1 MEKEVLMPRIGA
13 NDDTVVLGQWLVDDG
28 AYVERRE
35 AIASL
40 ESTKETQDLFAPIAG
55 YIHFCIAEG
64 DEVKVGTLIAKIT
77 DEAGAVVVSE
87 EKKDPLADLKIT
99 DKARKM
105 IEQNHID
112 ISLLPKEKLIRE
124 KDIEALIGPKFSIA
138 ETLSNHLII
147 YGTGGFTREIIHIVR
162 ETFAY
167 EINYIVGGVGDWKD
181 KEQILGIPIIKA
193 AELEDLYAK
202 GYTKIVNA
210 VAVTPGAFSRRDIYE
225 SLKKRNYD
233 HPNIVARSAVFGDA
247 VKMGE
252 GNLIFAGAVIGTE
265 ARIGNC
271 CVINANSTLSHGNII
286 SDCCHIASGA
296 TLAGDV
302 VVGPNTLIG
311 QNCTIYSGVHIGKN
325 VLIHN
330 GCSIY
335 KDIPDNSIIKN
346 N

>member
-1 MEKEVLMPRIGA
+1 MEKEILMPRIGA
-13 NDDTVVLGQWLVDDG
+13 NDDTVVLGQWLVEDG
-28 AYVERRE
+28 SYVERRE

-40 ESTKETQDLFAPIAG
+40 ESTKETQDLVAPVAG
-55 YIHFCIAEG
+55 YIHFFISDGE
-64 DEVKVGTLIAKIT
+64 EVKVGTLIAKIT
-77 DEAGAVVVSE
+77 DETGVVVVKD
-87 EKKDPLADLKIT
+87 EKKDPLADMKIT
-99 DKARKM
+99 EKAKKM
-105 IEQNHID
+105 IEQYHVD
-112 ISLLPKEKLIRE
+112 IALLPKDKLIRE
-124 KDIEALIGPKFSIA
+124 KDVEALIGPKYFI
-138 ETLSNHLII
+138 EDTLSNHLII
-147 YGTGGFTREIIHIVR
+147 YGTGGFTREIIHIVK

-167 EINYIVGGVGDWKD
+167 EVDYIVGGVGDWKD
-181 KEQILGIPIIKA
+181 KDQILGIPIIKA
-193 AELEDLYAK
+193 AELDELYAK
-202 GYTKIVNA
+202 GYTKMVNA
-210 VAVTPGAFSRRDIYE
+210 VAVTPGAFSRKDVFE

-233 HPNIVARSAVFGDA
+233 FPNIIARSAVFGDA

-265 ARIGNC
+265 ARIGNN

-335 KDIPDNSIIKN
+335 KDVPDGSIVKM
-346 N
+346 

>member
-1 MEKEVLMPRIGA
+1 MEKEILMPRIGA
-13 NDDTVVLGQWLVDDG
+13 NDDTVVLGQWLVEDG
-28 AYVERRE
+28 SYVERRE

-40 ESTKETQDLFAPIAG
+40 ESTKETQDLVAPVAG
-55 YIHFCIAEG
+55 YIHFFISDGE
-64 DEVKVGTLIAKIT
+64 EVKVGTLIAKIT
-77 DEAGAVVVSE
+77 DESSAIVNKY
-87 EKKDPLADLKIT
+87 EKKDPLTELKIT
-99 DKARKM
+99 EKAKKL
-105 IEQNHID
+105 IEQYHID
-112 ISLLPKEKLIRE
+112 IASLPKDKLIRE
-124 KDIEALIGPKFSIA
+124 KDVEALVGPKYSIE

-167 EINYIVGGVGDWKD
+167 EVDYIVGGVGDWKD
-181 KEQILGIPIIKA
+181 KDQILGIPIVKA
-193 AELEDLYAK
+193 AELDELFAK
-202 GYTKIVNA
+202 GYTKMVNA
-210 VAVTPGAFSRRDIYE
+210 VAVTPGAFSRKDIFE

-233 HPNIVARSAVFGDA
+233 FPNIIARSAVFGDA
-247 VKMGE
+247 VKMGV

-265 ARIGNC
+265 ARIGNN

-335 KDIPDNSIIKN
+335 KDVPDGSIVKM
-346 N
+346 

>member
-1 MEKEVLMPRIGA
+1 MVKEILMPRIGA
-13 NDDTVVLGQWLVDDG
+13 NDDTVVLGQWLVEDG
-28 AYVERRE
+28 SYVERRE

-40 ESTKETQDLFAPIAG
+40 ESTKETQDLLAPVAG
-55 YIHFCIAEG
+55 YIHLCIEDG
-64 DEVKVGTLIAKIT
+64 EEVKVGTLIAKIT
-77 DEAGAVVVSE
+77 DEAGAVVVEE
-87 EKKDPLADLKIT
+87 EKKDPLAELKIT
-99 DKARKM
+99 EKAKKM

-112 ISLLPKEKLIRE
+112 ITLLPKNKLIRE
-124 KDIEALIGPKFSIA
+124 KDIEALLGPKYSIE

-147 YGTGGFTREIIHIVR
+147 FGTGGFTREIINIVR
-162 ETFAY
+162 QTYAY
-167 EINYIVGGVGDWKD
+167 EVDYIIGGMGDLKD
-181 KEQILGIPIIKA
+181 KDQILGIPIIKS
-193 AELEDLYAK
+193 AEMDELYAK

-210 VAVTPGAFSRRDIYE
+210 IAVTPGASSRKEIYA

-233 HPNIVARSAVFGDA
+233 FPNIIARSAVFGEA

-252 GNLIFAGAVIGTE
+252 GNLIFPGAVIGTE
-265 ARIGNC
+265 ARIGNNC
-271 CVINANSTLSHGNII
+271 IINANSTISHGNII

-311 QNCTIYSGVHIGKN
+311 QNCTIYQNVHIGKN

-335 KDIPDNSIIKN
+335 KDVPDKSIIKM
-346 N
+346 

>member
-1 MEKEVLMPRIGA
+1 MEKEIMMPRIGA
-13 NDDTVVLGQWLVDDG
+13 NDDTVVLGLWLVEEG
-28 AYVERRE
+28 SYVERRE

-40 ESTKETQDLFAPIAG
+40 ESTKETQDLFAPVAG
-55 YIHFCIAEG
+55 YIHFCVSEG
-64 DEVKVGTLIAKIT
+64 EEVKVGTLIAKIT
-77 DEAGAVVVSE
+77 DKTELLAIKE
-87 EKKDPLADLKIT
+87 EKQDPWVDLKIT
-99 DKARKM
+99 EKAKKI
-105 IEQNHID
+105 IEQFHID
-112 ISLLPKEKLIRE
+112 IALLPKGKLIRE
-124 KDIEALIGPKFSIA
+124 KDVEALVGPKYSIT

-147 YGTGGFTREIIHIVR
+147 YGTGGFTREIIHIVH

-167 EINYIVGGVGDWKD
+167 DVDYIVGGVGDWKD

-193 AELEDLYAK
+193 AELEVLFAK
-202 GYTKIVNA
+202 GYTKVINA
-210 VAVTPGAFSRRDIYE
+210 VAVTPSAFSRKDVYA
-225 SLKKRNYD
+225 SLKQRNYD
-233 HPNIVARSAVFGDA
+233 FPNIVARSAVFGDA

-330 GCSIY
+330 GCSIF
-335 KDIPDNSIIKN
+335 KDVPDNSIVKL
-346 N
+346 